1 MHMDNQKDKVW
12 QNKQPDVN
20 KSTYLITFV
29 GNFYVKSLK
38 GNGRKLNRTQSSLGD
53 YSNRLY

>member
-1 MHMDNQKDKVW
+1 MCMHMDNQKDKVW

-20 KSTYLITFV
+20 KSTYLITLV

-38 GNGRKLNRTQSSLGD
+38 GNGRKLNRTQ
-53 YSNRLY
+53 